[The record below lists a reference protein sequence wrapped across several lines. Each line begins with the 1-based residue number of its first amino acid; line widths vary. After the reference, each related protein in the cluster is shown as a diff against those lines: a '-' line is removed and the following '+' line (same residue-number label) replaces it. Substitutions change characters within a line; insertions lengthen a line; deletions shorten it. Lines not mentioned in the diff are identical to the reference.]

1 LGDTLAAHAEK
12 ERSLAQQGRTGIGII
27 GTGVIS
33 EIYLKNLTSWPDV
46 EVIAVSDIFMDKA
59 KERGEQFN
67 VPAVT
72 VDELLADPRID
83 VVINLTIPAAHG
95 EVGLKVVEAG
105 KSVYNEK
112 PLSTTRDVAR
122 ALLDSAA
129 AKGVRVGGAPDTFLG
144 GSLQTCRALL
154 DAGVIGTP
162 VAASAFFVSPG
173 PESWHPAPE
182 FFYLAG
188 GGPMLDMGPYYI
200 TALVNLLGPIR
211 RVTGSARITR
221 PERTV
226 TSRPDNIRD
235 IPVEVPTYFA
245 GVLDF
250 ASGPIATLVT
260 SFDVWA
266 AELPRI
272 EIYGIEG
279 TLSVPDPNNFT
290 GTIKLYRHDTKAW
303 VEQPVTAAFQANS
316 RGLGARDLA
325 RALRDGGAHR
335 ASGDLAYHVLDVM
348 LSVEESS
355 RAGTHIE
362 LSSTVDRPEPL
373 TPFE

>member
-1 LGDTLAAHAEK
+1 MAN
-12 ERSLAQQGRTGIGII
+12 QGRTGIGII

-46 EVIAVSDIFMDKA
+46 EVIAVSDMFMDKA
-59 KERGEQFN
+59 RERAEQFK
-67 VPAVT
+67 VEALT
-72 VDELLADPRID
+72 VDELLADPRIE

-95 EVGLKVVEAG
+95 EVGLRVVNAG

-112 PLSTTRDVAR
+112 PLSTSRDVAR
-122 ALLDSAA
+122 ELLDQAA

-144 GSLQTCRALL
+144 GSLQTCRVLL
-154 DAGVIGTP
+154 DSGVIGTP
-162 VAASAFFVSPG
+162 VAANAFFVSPG

-182 FFYLAG
+182 FFYLPG
-188 GGPMLDMGPYYI
+188 GGPLLDMGPYYI
-200 TALVNLLGPIR
+200 TTLVNLLGPIR

-226 TSRPDNIRD
+226 TSRPENIRN

-250 ASGPIATLVT
+250 ASGPIATLVA

-272 EIYGIEG
+272 EIYGTEG

-290 GTIKLYRHDTKAW
+290 GTIKLKRFDSKEW
-303 VEQPVTAAFQANS
+303 VEQEVTADFQANS

-325 RALRDGGAHR
+325 RGLREGVAHR
-335 ASGDLAYHVLDVM
+335 ASGDLAFHVLDVM
-348 LSVEESS
+348 LSIEESS
-355 RAGTHIE
+355 NAGTHIE
-362 LSSTVDRPEPL
+362 LSSTVERPEPL
-373 TPFE
+373 TPFV

>member
-1 LGDTLAAHAEK
+1 LVD
-12 ERSLAQQGRTGIGII
+12 QGRTGIGII

-46 EVIAVSDIFMDKA
+46 DVIAVSDIFMDKA
-59 KERGEQFN
+59 TERGAQFN

-83 VVINLTIPAAHG
+83 LVINLTIPAAHG

-112 PLSTTRDVAR
+112 PLSTTREAAR
-122 ALLDSAA
+122 KLLDRAA
-129 AKGVRVGGAPDTFLG
+129 EKGVRVGGAPDTFLG
-144 GSLQTCRALL
+144 GSLQTCRALI

-200 TALVNLLGPIR
+200 TALINLLGPIR

-226 TSRPDNIRD
+226 TSRRENIRD

-260 SFDVWA
+260 SFDVWEA
-266 AELPRI
+266 DLPRI
-272 EIYGIEG
+272 EIYGTEG

-290 GTIKLYRHDTKAW
+290 GPIKLYRYDTKEWA
-303 VEQPVTAAFQANS
+303 ELPVTADFQANS

-348 LSVEESS
+348 LSVEEASN
-355 RAGTHIE
+355 AGKHIE
-362 LSSTVDRPEPL
+362 ISSTVDRPEPL
-373 TPFE
+373 APFE

>member
-1 LGDTLAAHAEK
+1 MATQA
-12 ERSLAQQGRTGIGII
+12 RTGIGII

-46 EVIAVSDIFMDKA
+46 EVIAVSDIFMEKA
-59 KERGEQFN
+59 KERGAQFN

-83 VVINLTIPAAHG
+83 IVVNLTIPAAHG
-95 EVGLKVVEAG
+95 EVGLKVIEAG

-112 PLSTTRDVAR
+112 PLSTTRAAAR
-122 ALLDSAA
+122 ELLDRAA

-144 GSLQTCRALL
+144 GSLQTCRELL

-182 FFYLAG
+182 FFYLPG

-200 TALVNLLGPIR
+200 TALVNLLGPIK

-226 TSRPDNIRD
+226 TSRPENIRN

-250 ASGPIATLVT
+250 AGGPIATLVT

-272 EIYGIEG
+272 EIYGTEG

-290 GTIKLYRHDTKAW
+290 GTIKLYRHDTEAW
-303 VEQPVTAAFQANS
+303 NELPVTANFQANS
-316 RGLGARDLA
+316 RGLGARDMA
-325 RALRDGGAHR
+325 RALREGGAHR

-348 LSVEESS
+348 LSIEESS
-355 RAGTHIE
+355 KANAHLE
-362 LSSTVDRPEPL
+362 LSSTVDRPAPL
-373 TPFE
+373 APFN

>member
-1 LGDTLAAHAEK
+1 MTT
-12 ERSLAQQGRTGIGII
+12 QGRTGIGII

-46 EVIAVSDIFMDKA
+46 EVIAVSDMFMDKA
-59 KERGEQFN
+59 RERGAQFN

-72 VDELLADPRID
+72 VDELLADPRVD

-95 EVGLKVVEAG
+95 EVGLKVVNAG

-112 PLSTTRDVAR
+112 PLSTSREVAR
-122 ALLDSAA
+122 DLLDQAA
-129 AKGVRVGGAPDTFLG
+129 AMGVRVGGAPDTFLG

-154 DAGVIGTP
+154 DSGVIGTP

-182 FFYLAG
+182 FFYLPG

-200 TALVNLLGPIR
+200 TALVNLLGPVK

-226 TSRPDNIRD
+226 TSRPDNIRN

-266 AELPRI
+266 ADLPRI
-272 EIYGIEG
+272 EIYGTEG

-290 GTIKLYRHDTKAW
+290 GTIKLRRFDSKDW
-303 VEQPVTAAFQANS
+303 VEQPVTADFQENS

-325 RALRDGGAHR
+325 RALREGGAHR

-348 LSVEESS
+348 LSVEEASN
-355 RAGTHIE
+355 AGAHIE
-362 LSSTVDRPEPL
+362 LTSTVDRPEPL
-373 TPFE
+373 APFE